1 MSDEM
6 ENERGAGRREFEG
19 SGERSGGVD
28 LGGEDKQRLSLK
40 KKTLDLKWQEEE
52 RRSVRFRR
60 EAFSEEKRGSPA
72 RYLLSWWCVVSLLV
86 ISAGDKFC
94 ARDLLLI
101 LSRFLLVVQL
111 RLREKR
117 RLEKAGSSF
126 PLKKTINVLPKIQL
140 SDESDIIVGDC
151 EVGSTRKACKNCT
164 CGRAKAEEK
173 VEKLTLTAE
182 QITNPQ
188 SACGNFV
195 VGLGDKVSPTDIEE
209 GMPVG

>member
-1 MSDEM
+1 MRWRTKEAQVG
-6 ENERGAGRREFEG
+6 ENLRGQEREVEG
-19 SGERSGGVD
+19 SI
-28 LGGEDKQRLSLK
+28 
-40 KKTLDLKWQEEE
+40 W
-52 RRSVRFRR
+52 
-60 EAFSEEKRGSPA
+60 EEKIN

-209 GMPVG
+209 GMPVGLKRCWAGELN